1 MSETHQISGAPCGE
15 PLAADR
21 VGARIRVPLSG
32 GAPSPRWS
40 RALGAQLTNELS
52 GHAAVGHLRL
62 GELVQGTDLVLEG
75 VEEREAPDL
84 GACLARA
91 VGRPRAAGEHAPREG
106 GGDRRAG
113 AAPTRLSRVCPTG
126 RARWAVG
133 R

>member
-1 MSETHQISGAPCGE
+1 MSETHQIAGAPRGE

-40 RALGAQLTNELS
+40 RAVGAQLTNELS

-62 GELVQGTDLVLEG
+62 GEIVQGTDLVLEG

-84 GACLARA
+84 GACLERA
-91 VGRPRAAGEHAPREG
+91 VAAANACVA
-106 GGDRRAG
+106 D
-113 AAPTRLSRVCPTG
+113 AAPPSANMPQAAADAIAAKACPATR
-126 RARWAVG
+126 
-133 R
+133 